1 MINPLGETVDYNS
14 AYNPALLFPILR
26 TQGRALIGIQQSLPF
41 FGEDYWRAF
50 EVSWLNQQGK
60 PLVCMATFCFPCT
73 TPFLIESKSF
83 KLYLNSFNQQV
94 FHSQDSVKKT
104 LEQDLSQASGGRVSV
119 DFISLNAPVT
129 LESIAGILLDD
140 LAITTDVYT
149 VQPDFLT
156 TLGGQVS
163 ETLSS
168 HLLKSNCPVTG
179 QPDWAS
185 VSIQYTGPKINRE
198 GLLKYIISFRHH
210 DEFHEQCV
218 ERMFVD
224 IMQRCRPSVLSV
236 YARYTRRGGL
246 DINPFRSS
254 VDTRITHQRLVR
266 Q

>member
-1 MINPLGETVDYNS
+1 MNLLGKAVDYNN
-14 AYNPALLFPILR
+14 AYSPALLFPIAR
-26 TQGRALIGIQQSLPF
+26 EQGRALIGIQESLPF

-50 EVSWLNQQGK
+50 ELSWLNPQGK
-60 PLVCMATFCFPCT
+60 PIVCMASFCFPCT
-73 TPFLIESKSF
+73 TPFLIESKSL
-83 KLYLNSFNQQV
+83 KLYLNSFNQHV
-94 FHSQDSVKKT
+94 FYSQENVKKT
-104 LEQDLSQASGGRVSV
+104 LERDLYQASGGMVSV
-119 DFISLNAPVT
+119 DFISLDAPVI
-129 LESIAGILLDD
+129 LEPIAGILLDD
-140 LAITTDVYT
+140 LEITTSVYT

-156 TLGGQVS
+156 TLNGQVS

-185 VSIQYTGPKINRE
+185 VTIQYTGPKINSE

-218 ERMFVD
+218 ERMFMD

-254 VDTRITHQRLVR
+254 VDTRRVHQRLVR